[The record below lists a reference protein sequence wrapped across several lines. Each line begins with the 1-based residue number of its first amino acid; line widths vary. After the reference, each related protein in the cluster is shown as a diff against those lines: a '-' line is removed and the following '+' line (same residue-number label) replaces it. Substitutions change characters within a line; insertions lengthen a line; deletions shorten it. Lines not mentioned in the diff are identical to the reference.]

1 MVWRFYITTIMM
13 LVEGK
18 QIFISELN
26 NNIVVGCDIRT
37 IQQLVFLFFGLA
49 GILLLLV
56 YYSHFDKLEN

>member
-1 MVWRFYITTIMM
+1 MVWRFYITTVMM
-13 LVEGK
+13 LVEWK

-37 IQQLVFLFFGLA
+37 IQQLVLLFFGLA

-56 YYSHFDKLEN
+56 YY

>member
-1 MVWRFYITTIMM
+1 MVWRFYITTVMM
-13 LVEGK
+13 LVERK

-37 IQQLVFLFFGLA
+37 IQQLLLLFFGLA

-56 YYSHFDKLEN
+56 YY